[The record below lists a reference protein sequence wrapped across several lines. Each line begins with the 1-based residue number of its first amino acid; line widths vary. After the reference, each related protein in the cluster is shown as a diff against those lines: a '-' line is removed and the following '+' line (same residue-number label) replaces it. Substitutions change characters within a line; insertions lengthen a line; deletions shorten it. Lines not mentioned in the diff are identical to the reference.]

1 MKGDRVKIKRD
12 DTVEVIA
19 GREKGKR
26 GKVIRV
32 DRKKERVL
40 VEGVN
45 FVKRHTR
52 PNQQVRQGGIIEK
65 EAPIDASNVMIVDP
79 QTNAPTRVRAGE
91 KDGKKV
97 RIAAKSGAVL
107 D

>member
-1 MKGDRVKIKRD
+1 MGSRLKKD
-12 DTVEVIA
+12 DLVQVVA
-19 GREKGKR
+19 GRDKGKQGR
-26 GKVIRV
+26 ILKVL
-32 DRKKERVL
+32 EEGRVL

-45 FVKRHTR
+45 MMKRHQSPR
-52 PNQQVRQGGIIEK
+52 KFKEAGIIEK

>member
-1 MKGDRVKIKRD
+1 MGNRLKKD
-12 DTVEVIA
+12 DLVQVVA
-19 GREKGKR
+19 GRDKGKQGR
-26 GKVIRV
+26 ILKVL
-32 DRKKERVL
+32 EEGRVL

-45 FVKRHTR
+45 VMKRHQS
-52 PNQQVRQGGIIEK
+52 PKKFKEAGIIEK

-79 QTNAPTRVRAGE
+79 QTNTPTRVRSGE

-97 RIAAKSGAVL
+97 RVAVKSGAVL

>member
-1 MKGDRVKIKRD
+1 MGNRLKKD
-12 DTVEVIA
+12 DLVQVVA
-19 GREKGKR
+19 GRDKGKQGR
-26 GKVIRV
+26 ILKVL
-32 DRKKERVL
+32 EEGRVL

-45 FVKRHTR
+45 VMTRHQS
-52 PNQQVRQGGIIEK
+52 PKKFKEAGIIEK

-79 QTNAPTRVRAGE
+79 QTNTPTRVRAGE

-97 RIAAKSGAVL
+97 RVAVKSGAVL

>member
-1 MKGDRVKIKRD
+1 MGNRLKKD
-12 DTVEVIA
+12 DLVQVVG
-19 GREKGKR
+19 GRYKGKQVR
-26 GKVIRV
+26 ILKVL
-32 DRKKERVL
+32 EEGRVL

-45 FVKRHTR
+45 VMKRHQS
-52 PNQQVRQGGIIEK
+52 PKKFKEAGIIEK

-79 QTNAPTRVRAGE
+79 QTNTPTRVRAGE

-97 RIAAKSGAVL
+97 RVAVKSGAVL

>member
-1 MKGDRVKIKRD
+1 MGNRLKKD
-12 DTVEVIA
+12 DLVQVVA
-19 GREKGKR
+19 GRDKGKQGR
-26 GKVIRV
+26 ILKVL
-32 DRKKERVL
+32 EEGRVL

-45 FVKRHTR
+45 VMKRHQS
-52 PNQQVRQGGIIEK
+52 PKKFKEAGIIEK

-79 QTNAPTRVRAGE
+79 QSNTPTRVRAGE

-97 RIAAKSGAVL
+97 RVAVKSGAVL

>member
-1 MKGDRVKIKRD
+1 MGNRLKKD
-12 DTVEVIA
+12 DLVQVVA
-19 GREKGKR
+19 GRDKGKQGR
-26 GKVIRV
+26 ILKVL
-32 DRKKERVL
+32 EEGRVL

-45 FVKRHTR
+45 VMKRHQS
-52 PNQQVRQGGIIEK
+52 PKKFKEAGIIEK

-79 QTNAPTRVRAGE
+79 QTNTPTRVRAGE

-97 RIAAKSGAVL
+97 RVAVKSGAVL

>member
-1 MKGDRVKIKRD
+1 MANRLKKD
-12 DTVEVIA
+12 DLVQVVA
-19 GREKGKR
+19 GRDKGKQGR
-26 GKVIRV
+26 ILKVL
-32 DRKKERVL
+32 EEGRVL

-45 FVKRHTR
+45 VMKRHQS
-52 PNQQVRQGGIIEK
+52 PKKFKEAGIIEK

-79 QTNAPTRVRAGE
+79 QSNTPTRVRAGE

-97 RIAAKSGAVL
+97 RVAVKSGAVL

>member
-1 MKGDRVKIKRD
+1 MGSRLKKD
-12 DTVEVIA
+12 DLVQVVA
-19 GREKGKR
+19 GRDKGKQGR
-26 GKVIRV
+26 ILKVL
-32 DRKKERVL
+32 EEGRVL

-45 FVKRHTR
+45 MMKRHQSPR
-52 PNQQVRQGGIIEK
+52 KFKEAGIIEK

-79 QTNAPTRVRAGE
+79 QTNAPTRVRSGE